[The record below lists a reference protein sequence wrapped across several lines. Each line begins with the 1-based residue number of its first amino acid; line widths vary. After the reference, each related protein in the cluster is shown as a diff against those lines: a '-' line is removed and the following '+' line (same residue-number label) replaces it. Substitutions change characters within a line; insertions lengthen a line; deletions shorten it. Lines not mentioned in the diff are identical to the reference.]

1 MQLSTA
7 NICQIQKNQVILQK
21 LKDCVIMKKIFSS
34 VLLLAAVVLLLDSCA
49 NGKNFTY
56 FENMDEVSLAASK
69 GLYDARIMPKD
80 ELTITV
86 GSTEPEASASFNLM
100 SMMQTNNG
108 LNQMMQKNYTYLVE
122 NDGTIN
128 FPHLGRI
135 KCVGMTKL
143 ELQNYITEQIA
154 PYFSADEHP
163 IVTVRMSNYR
173 VTVIGEVGGARV
185 VDVNSEKMS
194 IIEALASAG
203 DLGLHGKRDKIL
215 LVREDATGEKSA
227 HMLDIHDAN
236 IFNSPY
242 YYVQQNDIIYVN
254 PDKIKART
262 SNTDPNVSTYMSYI
276 SFLLGL
282 ATLLVGIFK

>member
-1 MQLSTA
+1 
-7 NICQIQKNQVILQK
+7 
-21 LKDCVIMKKIFSS
+21 MKKVFRSII
-34 VLLLAAVVLLLDSCA
+34 LLAAVVALLASCA
-49 NGKNFTY
+49 NSKNFAY
-56 FENMDEVSLAASK
+56 FENIDEISLAASK
-69 GLYDARIMPKD
+69 GLYDAKIMPKD

-86 GSTEPEASASFNLM
+86 GASNPEAAASFNLT
-100 SMMQTNNG
+100 SMMQSTG
-108 LNQMMQKNYTYLVE
+108 GANQVMSKNYTYLVE

-135 KCVGMTKL
+135 HCVGMTKL

-194 IIEALASAG
+194 VIEALASAG

-215 LVREDATGEKSA
+215 LIREDATGEKSS

-236 IFNSPY
+236 ILNSPY

-262 SNTDPNVSTYMSYI
+262 ANTDPSISTYISYV
-276 SFLLGL
+276 SFALSL
-282 ATLLVGIFK
+282 ATLMVGIFK